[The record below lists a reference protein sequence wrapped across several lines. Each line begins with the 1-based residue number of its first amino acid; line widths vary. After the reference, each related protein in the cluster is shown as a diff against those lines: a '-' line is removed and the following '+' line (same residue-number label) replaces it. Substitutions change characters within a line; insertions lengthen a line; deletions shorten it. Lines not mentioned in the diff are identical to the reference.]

1 MSLLPLPKPRAR
13 SLPAALPDVGH
24 SLGCP
29 PQCLTATNGW
39 SWCCSGRRP
48 WPCWARVALLMGQE
62 DPASWGCCA
71 CLLTRAPATSWV
83 EAVPT
88 RPTKYCLDPRRG
100 HSRWGWLP
108 WWGDEMRR
116 TGSEVG
122 SWAVRDK
129 GTVPQGA
136 QAARHP
142 RRWSRTTPRS
152 R

>member
-13 SLPAALPDVGH
+13 NLPAALPDVGH

-29 PQCLTATNGW
+29 PTVPDSQKWVELWWEETLAMLGP
-39 SWCCSGRRP
+39 G
-48 WPCWARVALLMGQE
+48 VVLLMGQE

-71 CLLTRAPATSWV
+71 CLLTRAPGTSWV

-100 HSRWGWLP
+100 HSRWGRLP
-108 WWGDEMRR
+108 WRGDEMRR

-122 SWAVRDK
+122 SWAARDK